1 MKLNFKKYHGCYN
14 EFICMDMRDIDANIQ
29 DHVSLWCQKKY
40 HDATG
45 YIGAD
50 GVVVVQS
57 SDIADVKMMIVNA
70 DGSIPEMC
78 GNGLR
83 CLVAFMAHQQIIQQT
98 KLTVETLAGVLDV
111 TIQDASF
118 PRAMISVGMG
128 TAIMKQDLPLADFSP
143 ELMGSPPIQVGGFD
157 VVPVSMGN
165 PHAVIF
171 VKDVDEINVSEL
183 GPLIQNLSTE
193 SGMPY
198 FPNGVNV
205 EFVAA
210 SKTISNALDMRVF
223 ERGVGETMACGT
235 GACAAVVAGVM
246 QGVCTPET
254 TVILPGGF
262 LDIHVNPDTLAVT
275 MTGPAECM
283 PGNEIEL

>member
-1 MKLNFKKYHGCYN
+1 
-14 EFICMDMRDIDANIQ
+14 MDMRDMDVNIQ
-29 DHVSLWCQKKY
+29 DHVPLWCQKKY

-83 CLVAFMAHQQIIQQT
+83 CLVAFMAHEQIIQQT

-128 TAIMKQDLPLADFSP
+128 TAMMKQDLPLADFSP
-143 ELMGSPPIQVGGFD
+143 ELMGAPPLQVGGFD
-157 VVPVSMGN
+157 VVPVCMGN
-165 PHAVIF
+165 PHAVVF
-171 VKDVDEINVSEL
+171 VDHVDTMDIAHAAVQ
-183 GPLIQNLSTE
+183 IQGARAM
-193 SGMPY
+193 SGDAY

-205 EFVAA
+205 EFVDCF
-210 SKTISNALDMRVF
+210 SSSSGSALNMRVF

-246 QGVCTPET
+246 QGACAPET
-254 TVILPGGF
+254 TVVLPGGS

-283 PGNEIEL
+283 PGNQIEL